1 MAIDGTLAFG
11 AVAAVTAVAVLRLSW
26 GRTARNAGINAAG
39 WALALTAAIAGA
51 AYAGAWGVA
60 VISLWA
66 MAAAAVL
73 LAWSAWQASPNTRRS
88 ASNRRA
94 AMLPEGGEPA
104 RVGRRLVTF
113 LTVTIGGMIAS
124 VAFATAVRWLAV
136 VTNADEA
143 NANVAALFA
152 APMGWTVLTFVLL
165 ITPNRKRQFAIVS
178 GTIAT
183 AIPAILTGS
192 LM

>member
-1 MAIDGTLAFG
+1 MAIDGALAFG

-73 LAWSAWQASPNTRRS
+73 LAWSAWQASPNTRSS

-113 LTVTIGGMIAS
+113 LTVTIGGLIAS
-124 VAFATAVRWLAV
+124 VAFATAVRWVAV

-152 APMGWTVLTFVLL
+152 APMGWTILTFVLL